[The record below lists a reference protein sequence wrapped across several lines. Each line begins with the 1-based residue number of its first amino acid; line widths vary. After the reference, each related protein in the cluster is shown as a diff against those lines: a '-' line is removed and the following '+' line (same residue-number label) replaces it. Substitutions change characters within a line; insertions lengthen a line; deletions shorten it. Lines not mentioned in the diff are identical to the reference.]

1 MTRLLSL
8 LAATAALTVS
18 SLPSLAG
25 DDVRTF
31 ALR

>member
-1 MTRLLSL
+1 MKLVSAI
-8 LAATAALTVS
+8 AALAALTVS

-31 ALR
+31 TLR